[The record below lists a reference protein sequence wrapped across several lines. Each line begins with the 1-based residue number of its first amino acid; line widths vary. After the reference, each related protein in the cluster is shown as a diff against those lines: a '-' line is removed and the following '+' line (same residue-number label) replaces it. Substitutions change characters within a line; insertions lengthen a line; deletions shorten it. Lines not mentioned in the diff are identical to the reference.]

1 MSRRGD
7 DDLLLPQAMFVL
19 GRVQSWGMR
28 LIPQYN
34 FLLILRINIPTI
46 YKYCSWNVCCTL
58 MEVDRAKYIPTSDS
72 LFSLTKKTCHTK
84 QLGGFSIIF
93 LGEVYKT
100 FRVCPQAAKK
110 RSLSPPLSGC
120 SSSARWRYARM
131 ISSSAASS
139 STPAGDQQSENI
151 WLLSNNPIC
160 SM

>member
-1 MSRRGD
+1 MIYSCHRLCLFWGGCK
-7 DDLLLPQAMFVL
+7 AEECVL
-19 GRVQSWGMR
+19 SPSTISYLSCELTFLQYINSW
-28 LIPQYN
+28 I
-34 FLLILRINIPTI
+34 
-46 YKYCSWNVCCTL
+46 VCCTL

-72 LFSLTKKTCHTK
+72 LSLTKKTCHTK